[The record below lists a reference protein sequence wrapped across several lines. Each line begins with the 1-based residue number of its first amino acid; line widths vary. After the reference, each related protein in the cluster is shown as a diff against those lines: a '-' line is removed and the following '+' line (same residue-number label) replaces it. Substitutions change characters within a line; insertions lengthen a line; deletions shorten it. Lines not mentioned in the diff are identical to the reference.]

1 MASFR
6 KNTHADSEGEADA
19 MAEWDGE
26 VDGDG
31 EADSEMECDGLADA
45 DAEAAQ
51 GHGASQVVW
60 KRKQPGQWMTRT
72 GHITEPSPFPFP
84 ERGNG

>member
-1 MASFR
+1 
-6 KNTHADSEGEADA
+6 

-31 EADSEMECDGLADA
+31 EADSEVDGDGLADA

-51 GHGASQVVW
+51 EHKA
-60 KRKQPGQWMTRT
+60 
-72 GHITEPSPFPFP
+72 
-84 ERGNG
+84 

>member
-1 MASFR
+1 
-6 KNTHADSEGEADA
+6 

-31 EADSEMECDGLADA
+31 EADSEVDGEGLADA

-51 GHGASQVVW
+51 EHKA
-60 KRKQPGQWMTRT
+60 
-72 GHITEPSPFPFP
+72 
-84 ERGNG
+84 

>member
-1 MASFR
+1 
-6 KNTHADSEGEADA
+6 

-31 EADSEMECDGLADA
+31 EADSEVDGDGLADA

-51 GHGASQVVW
+51 AHKA
-60 KRKQPGQWMTRT
+60 
-72 GHITEPSPFPFP
+72 
-84 ERGNG
+84 